1 MTKVLPTDGFVRS
14 AANPGAIVNVDNDS
28 LRAYKLRRERETSK
42 QDEINSLKQELEDV
56 KSLLSQV
63 LEKLK

>member
-1 MTKVLPTDGFVRS
+1 MTNILPTDGFIRS
-14 AANPGAIVNVDNDS
+14 NDNPGALINVDNRA
-28 LRAYKLRRERETSK
+28 LQAYKHRREREMSK
-42 QDEINSLKQELEDV
+42 QDEINSLKQELEDM